1 MQLSHLKIRDF
12 RNLVDVELE
21 PCSGVNLIS
30 GINAS
35 GKTSLLESIYYI
47 SHLRSFRTPYLSDL
61 INHHANS
68 LQLVARAKD
77 QLNNQIPIGVF
88 RSKDSLEVRANQKPI
103 QRVADITAI
112 FPVLAIHPDSYRL
125 ITGSPSER
133 RAYIDWGVFHVEH
146 GFFNAWQRYK
156 KALSQRNAALRS
168 SQKPAYCKLWDKELD
183 QAAQHIHALRSRY
196 IEELQPFL
204 LKLIAQFFHNQDVRL
219 EYKRGWKH
227 GGTLMDV
234 LEQTFERDLRRGI
247 TQSGPH
253 RADLLIQIDG
263 KSAQTGISRGQQK
276 VLVALLKLAQVQ
288 HFTQSADRHCIL
300 LYDDLAAE
308 LDENHRMQ
316 ILSVLH
322 QMPIQLFL
330 TVIEPQQINL
340 QQWSDVCMFHVEQG
354 RLIQTRFRS

>member
-12 RNLVDVELE
+12 RNLVDVEFE
-21 PCSGVNLIS
+21 PCPGVNLIS
-30 GINAS
+30 GMNAS

-61 INHHANS
+61 VNHNASS
-68 LQLVARAKD
+68 LQLIARAKD
-77 QLNNQIPIGVF
+77 QHGNQIPMGVV

-146 GFFNAWQRYK
+146 GFFDAWQRYK
-156 KALSQRNAALRS
+156 KALSQRNAALKS
-168 SQKPAYCKLWDKELD
+168 SQKPSYCKLWDNELD

-196 IEELQPFL
+196 LEDLQPYL
-204 LKLIAQFFHNQDVRL
+204 SKLIEQFFHDQQVKL

-227 GGTLMDV
+227 GESLKSV
-234 LEQTFERDLRRGI
+234 LDQSFERDLGRGI

-253 RADLLIQIDG
+253 RADLMIQIDG

-288 HFTQSADRHCIL
+288 HFTQSAGRHCIL

-308 LDENHRMQ
+308 LDENNRMQ

-330 TVIEPQQINL
+330 TVIEPQQIDL
-340 QQWSDVCMFHVEQG
+340 QLWSDVCMFHVE
-354 RLIQTRFRS
+354 